1 MPSSELGPLLRLE
14 NARLGYPGVSVLEGV
29 DLEVRSGEF
38 WFLIGPNGSGKTTLL
53 RTLLGLIRPLAGSVG
68 HGLNEAAA
76 DHDVFTAK
84 TLGVEVQ
91 RMGVT
96 QQRAEAEVFRPTDG
110 THGRVQ
116 DQLPRCQIRR
126 VGHAAHVPTCANGL
140 DHALTQ

>member
-1 MPSSELGPLLRLE
+1 MH
-14 NARLGYPGVSVLEGV
+14 
-29 DLEVRSGEF
+29 DLAQ
-38 WFLIGPNGSGKTTLL
+38 L
-53 RTLLGLIRPLAGSVG
+53 PLAGGVG

-76 DHDVFTAK
+76 DHDVRAAIA
-84 TLGVEVQ
+84 LGVEVQ

-116 DQLPRCQIRR
+116 NQLPGIQIGRD
-126 VGHAAHVPTCANGL
+126 GHAVQGLACANGR